1 LRRIRIDRLQ
11 LDVNGLDA
19 ATVGDA
25 LRALPAALARR
36 MAAQGAPVTAE
47 PVRVP
52 AGTTGVELAG
62 RLASRLAGEV
72 AARADGAGDGSG
84 T

>member
-1 LRRIRIDRLQ
+1 MRRIRIDRLQ

-25 LRALPAALARR
+25 LGALPAALVQR
-36 MAAQGAPVTAE
+36 MTAPEASDATG

-52 AGTTGVELAG
+52 AGTGGVVLAE

-72 AARADGAGDGSG
+72 AARAGGAGDGG
-84 T
+84 AT

>member
-1 LRRIRIDRLQ
+1 MRRIRIDRLQ

-19 ATVGDA
+19 ATVDDA
-25 LRALPAALARR
+25 LRALPAALVQR
-36 MAAQGAPVTAE
+36 MAAQGAPVATG

-52 AGTTGVELAG
+52 AGVAGVVLAE

-72 AARADGAGDGSG
+72 AARADGAGDGD
-84 T
+84 TT